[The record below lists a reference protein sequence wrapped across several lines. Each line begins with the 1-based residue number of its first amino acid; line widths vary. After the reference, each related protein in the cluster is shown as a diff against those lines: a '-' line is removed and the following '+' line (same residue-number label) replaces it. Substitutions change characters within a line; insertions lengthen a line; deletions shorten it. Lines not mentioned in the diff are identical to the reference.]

1 MMDKIQVF
9 ILHWAHKAPI
19 MHPWNDALL
28 NCVRSVQ
35 RFTAHPH
42 EIIVVYDCDSEHL
55 EDIQDRLPKDVR
67 LEEDTRKRGASG
79 GRNMCVD
86 LAETDYFV
94 LIDNDM
100 RVPLGWLSNLAVEI
114 RQAESY
120 FKVPCVLRPSFLPY
134 LEEPPITA
142 EKYGHVLPLKE
153 FIDYCR
159 KHSIPIT
166 DDGVVLCK
174 APWTGSIKSSG
185 SGITDNGWSLSV
197 WIASRKAFDYVGYS
211 DEDMCGWWGE
221 DCDWAIRALK
231 TPVKLLET
239 NTVYIQHVESFTSG
253 PTANM
258 RIRNSDVF
266 VQKNGRAIFDE
277 VISGEIWPRLH
288 REQLELYPRSSG
300 RSPTSLS

>member
-1 MMDKIQVF
+1 
-9 ILHWAHKAPI
+9 

-42 EIIVVYDCDSEHL
+42 EIVVVYDCDSEHL
-55 EDIQDRLPKDVR
+55 EDIQERLPKDVR
-67 LEEDTRKRGASG
+67 LEEDTRGKGASG

-86 LAETDYFV
+86 LAETDYFA

-114 RQAESY
+114 KHAESY
-120 FKVPCVLRPSFLPY
+120 FKMPCVIRPSFLPY
-134 LEEPPITA
+134 LEEPPITS
-142 EKYGHVLPLKE
+142 EKYGHRVVSLEK
-153 FIDYCR
+153 FVKGCR
-159 KHSIPIT
+159 FYNIPCT
-166 DDGVVLCK
+166 DKGIVQCK
-174 APWTGSIKSSG
+174 APWTGTIKYSG
-185 SGITDNGWSLSV
+185 TGVTDNGWSLSV
-197 WIASRKAFDYVGYS
+197 WIANRKAFDYVGYS

-239 NTVYIQHVESFTSG
+239 NTVFIQHVESFTSG

-258 RIRNSDVF
+258 RIVNSDVF
-266 VQKNGRAIFDE
+266 VQKNGQEIFDE
-277 VISGEIWPRLH
+277 VLSGEIWPRLH
-288 REQLELYPRSSG
+288 REQLELYPRS
-300 RSPTSLS
+300 